1 LGRTDVAVLL
11 LATVFGLAVTASMTG
26 GAIDGAR
33 IAWAVTMIVP
43 GIAQR

>member
-1 LGRTDVAVLL
+1 MGPTDVAVLL
-11 LATVFGLAVTASMTG
+11 LATLFGPAVTASMTG

-33 IAWAVTMIVP
+33 IAWAVTTIVP